1 MAKKPHLP
9 EDLTEKENLL
19 DLLIHDLR
27 GPLAVASTSAS
38 HLLRD
43 GGRYG
48 PLTDKQRHILNR
60 VIRNAEKAQTL
71 LQEMIEIF
79 YSKEG
84 LFHKELFPIEKIV
97 MDSILDVLETTSPDV
112 AEKLSQTQD
121 KQVLQEV
128 LKTQGIFVN
137 VTGKYSRSP
146 FPHDPK
152 KVRQVLR
159 NLIGNALKFRRE
171 RISISV
177 DGEGDLVVAV
187 EDDGIGIPLKEQHVI
202 FERFVRLDDKM
213 RPDVPG
219 HGLGL
224 SGVKALMAAM
234 KGKITLESREGSGTR
249 FIVRIPPLP

>member
-1 MAKKPHLP
+1 MAKKRHLP
-9 EDLTEKENLL
+9 EDLSEKETLL
-19 DLLIHDLR
+19 DLLIHDLK

-43 GGRYG
+43 GGKYG

-60 VIRNAEKAQTL
+60 VVRNAEKAQTL

-79 YSKEG
+79 HSKEG
-84 LFHKELFPIEKIV
+84 LFQKELFPIEKIV
-97 MDSILDVLETTSPDV
+97 MDSILDVLETTSPGV
-112 AEKLSQTQD
+112 AEKLSRTQENQAFRD
-121 KQVLQEV
+121 I
-128 LKTQGIFVN
+128 LKAQGIFVK
-137 VTGKYSRSP
+137 VTGKYSQSP

-159 NLIGNALKFRRE
+159 NLIGNALKFCRK
-171 RISISV
+171 RIGISV
-177 DGEGDLVVAV
+177 SGEDDLVVFV
-187 EDDGIGIPLKEQHVI
+187 EDDGMGIPPKEQHVI
-202 FERFVRLDDKM
+202 FERFVRLNDKM

-234 KGKITLESREGSGTR
+234 KGEITLESREGSGTR
-249 FIVRIPPLP
+249 FTVRIPRLP